1 MYWIYYRSNHYEN
14 YITMM
19 THQQCLY
26 CGKLF
31 KTSSLTCDCPESQL
45 KWTYTPKI
53 KPIYLQDLI
62 SVAKSLPKISNM
74 NHEKL
79 IIDSYMNGKWEAV
92 DKYVTFVN
100 ELSVEL
106 AKTKPNKSL
115 YRKIMDLV
123 TDYITEFKLYL
134 KTTIWNRD
142 TN

>member
-1 MYWIYYRSNHYEN
+1 
-14 YITMM
+14 M
-19 THQQCLY
+19 THHQCLY
-26 CGKLF
+26 CGKPF

-45 KWTYTPKI
+45 KWTYTPKL